1 MRQETSSL
9 TEAVDTCGYA
19 VRFENVHFSYSPE
32 KRAVLTGFDLG
43 MEEQSVTVV
52 LGANGVGKTT
62 MLHLALGWLAPQEGE
77 VLVGDRPVHGLNQK
91 ERGRLMSL
99 VPQKEHL
106 PFDYSLLEY
115 VLLGRTPYLKPL
127 EQPGPGDI
135 DIAADALVQVGLDP
149 RDTRP
154 IPSLSGGERQ
164 LLLIARSLAQQPKIL
179 LLDEPTSHLDLK
191 NKRTVVELINRLVD
205 ENGLSAIVTTHEPE
219 VALALGRYGVLMR
232 DGRVLFS
239 GTTEEVFTSELLSK
253 TYDAAVTVTDIE
265 GKRVVR
271 WL

>member
-1 MRQETSSL
+1 MIRE
-9 TEAVDTCGYA
+9 YA
-19 VRFENVHFSYSPE
+19 VRFEHVRFSYSPD
-32 KRAVLTGFDLG
+32 KHAVLTGFDLA
-43 MEEQSVTVV
+43 MEQGSVTVI

-62 MLHLALGWLAPQEGE
+62 MLHLALGWLVPQEGE
-77 VLVGDRPVHGLNQK
+77 VFAGDRQVRGLNQR

-127 EQPGPGDI
+127 EQPKPEDI

-149 RDTRP
+149 GDTRP

-164 LLLIARSLAQQPKIL
+164 LLLIARSLAQQPRIL

-205 ENGLSAIVTTHEPE
+205 KNGLSAVVTTHEPE
-219 VALALGRYGVLMR
+219 IALALGRYGVLMR

-239 GTTEEVFTSELLSK
+239 GTSEEVFTSELLSK
-253 TYDAAVTVTDIE
+253 TYDASVTVTTVD
-265 GKRVVR
+265 GKKVVQ